1 MLTTWK
7 LHFTGITAEDS
18 TLLLIGKGRKTRI
31 WILILP
37 TAIIPQGALPQ
48 SLRTCS
54 PFTFI
59 TAGTGSNSSG
69 ELIWVLH
76 SFLFPSVG
84 CLEDVLAGVI
94 NSEALSPDSESVS
107 TSCLP
112 VMSCTVSTV
121 RTVSTA
127 STVST
132 VSTVST
138 ASTVSTV
145 SAVSTASTVK
155 TVSAVSTV
163 STVSAN
169 ALWRQLILGFQCRW
183 RSKVIFTKF
192 LPFLE
197 PEDIRFFSPF
207 LKVAFLFNPTGSG
220 VWKWS
225 VSSVASDILVAIRL
239 VLDLKRLVK
248 AS

>member
-1 MLTTWK
+1 MNLAHFSPQFKTILKVLISHHIQVSELFLATLLLVFLVLAVPDKCCLISLALLLVEERVLVSSISWRSVRMRVRMLTTWI
-7 LHFTGITAEDS
+7 LHFTGISAEDY

-112 VMSCTVSTV
+112 VVSCTVSTV
-121 RTVSTA
+121 
-127 STVST
+127 
-132 VSTVST
+132 
-138 ASTVSTV
+138 
-145 SAVSTASTVK
+145 
-155 TVSAVSTV
+155 
-163 STVSAN
+163 
-169 ALWRQLILGFQCRW
+169 
-183 RSKVIFTKF
+183 
-192 LPFLE
+192 
-197 PEDIRFFSPF
+197 
-207 LKVAFLFNPTGSG
+207 
-220 VWKWS
+220 S
-225 VSSVASDILVAIRL
+225 VL
-239 VLDLKRLVK
+239 
-248 AS
+248 